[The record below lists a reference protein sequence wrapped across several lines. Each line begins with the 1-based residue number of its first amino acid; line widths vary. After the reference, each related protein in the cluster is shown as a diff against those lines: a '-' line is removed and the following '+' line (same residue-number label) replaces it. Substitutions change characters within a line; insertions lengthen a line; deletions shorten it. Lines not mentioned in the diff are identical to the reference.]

1 MKTMARRLHRCLIVL
16 STLVLLTGTT
26 FSDDASRVKALV
38 ITNSAIELTDASRAV
53 AMLWQATDIDPT
65 STEPYIYLGLYYNL
79 HKDYDKLIEVYTK
92 FVKYRPNEPNAYLHL
107 GEAYMSFDPPRP
119 EEALPY
125 FRKAYELDPHSSL
138 AALRLGE
145 ILAHE
150 RHRDQAVRYLKQAAA
165 DHSNSDFAAEAK
177 DVLRDLGRF

>member
-1 MKTMARRLHRCLIVL
+1 MARGLHRFLMVL
-16 STLVLLTGTT
+16 CTVVMLTGTAY
-26 FSDDASRVKALV
+26 SDNASRVKALA
-38 ITNSAIELTDASRAV
+38 ITNSAIQLTDGPKAV
-53 AMLWQATDIDPT
+53 TMLWQATDIDPT

-92 FVKYRPNEPNAYLHL
+92 FVKYRPDELNAYLYL

-150 RHRDQAVRYLKQAAA
+150 RHRDQAVRYLKQAGA
-165 DHSNSDFAAEAK
+165 DHSDPDFAAEAN
-177 DVLRDLGRF
+177 DALRDIGKF